1 MHLQGYTRRCILQMR
16 LFSMKINVPV
26 NHTDVI
32 ILVILAILFAAG
44 IRIVI
49 GFFRSPAHK
58 DTQDRSEEKD
68 GRQS

>member
-1 MHLQGYTRRCILQMR
+1 
-16 LFSMKINVPV
+16 MKINVPV

-49 GFFRSPAHK
+49 GFLRSPAHK
-58 DTQDRSEEKD
+58 DTQDRSGEKD

>member
-1 MHLQGYTRRCILQMR
+1 
-16 LFSMKINVPV
+16 MKINVPV
-26 NHTDVI
+26 NHTDMI

>member
-1 MHLQGYTRRCILQMR
+1 
-16 LFSMKINVPV
+16 MKINVPV

-32 ILVILAILFAAG
+32 ILMILAILFAVG
-44 IRIVI
+44 IRVVI

-58 DTQDRSEEKD
+58 DTQDRMEDKD

>member
-1 MHLQGYTRRCILQMR
+1 
-16 LFSMKINVPV
+16 MKINVPV
-26 NHTDVI
+26 NQTDMI
-32 ILVILAILFAAG
+32 ILVILAILFAVG

-49 GFFRSPAHK
+49 GFFRNPVHK